1 MNQGWSIA
9 LKWSKAG
16 VWVGMR
22 ETKRVSAKIV
32 FGGAGLGVPD
42 GEMLKRRAF
51 EVAKIEGRDL
61 PNANDWSEAR
71 RELQGR
77 ETGVSFTGGGSGVAP
92 ESESLAVV
100 QGEGSGVMG
109 ESWGEESRSPGEE
122 LVREGMEEAEHER
135 MVLGHE
141 SGAGDAV
148 LDGDSGVRSEEG

>member
-1 MNQGWSIA
+1 MG
-9 LKWSKAG
+9 LKSSQSG

-32 FGGAGLGVPD
+32 LGGVGLGVPD
-42 GEMLKRRAF
+42 GETLKRRAF

-71 RELQGR
+71 RELHGKA
-77 ETGVSFTGGGSGVAP
+77 TAGSFTGGGSGEVP
-92 ESESLAVV
+92 ESESLVAL
-100 QGEGSGVMG
+100 QGEGSGVRA
-109 ESWGEESRSPGEE
+109 ESWGEEFQSPGEE

-141 SGAGDAV
+141 NGAGDAA
-148 LDGDSGVRSEEG
+148 LEGELGVRSEEG